1 MYLVTY
7 YLLILNKRLK
17 ANIIDIG
24 NFKLNLFG
32 LMSIGRNHSFYDA
45 QKLQSESYK
54 RITIIT
60 ILTIITTI
68 FRAETMPA
76 TQS

>member
-17 ANIIDIG
+17 ANIIDKG
-24 NFKLNLFG
+24 NFKLILFG
-32 LMSIGRNHSFYDA
+32 LMSIGRNHFFYDV
-45 QKLQSESYK
+45 QKLKSESYK